1 MLFQE
6 HKSINKNFNEDDN
19 PYTVTEISL
28 IIKQYVENSFKD
40 ISIKGEVSG
49 IKIASSGH
57 IYFSLKDENAV
68 INAICWRY
76 VATKLP
82 IQLEDGMEIICEG
95 SISTYPG
102 RSNYQLII
110 KDIKLA
116 GEGILLARLEEMRK
130 KLGNEGIFDKRFKK
144 ALPKIPQKIGI
155 ITSLKGAVIQDI
167 IHRLKDRFPTE
178 ALIWD
183 VVVQGNEAAGYIIE
197 AIEGLNNL
205 PKHISTPDV
214 IIIARGGGSIEDLWP
229 FNEEIL
235 VRAVFKSE
243 IPIVSAIGHESDN
256 TLIDLV
262 ADVRAPT
269 PTAAAE
275 LITPDKS
282 EINIKLDK
290 IKSTLNNIL
299 PSFINLKEAELKSVL
314 ANLKNTTTHFEQLNN
329 KLANITTS
337 LKINF
342 NSLYKNYEW
351 KIDSLKLS
359 STNLM
364 RLTNSCDEGLN
375 NLLWKLTKLY
385 RSKLDEISNNLD
397 SSKKLLISYNY
408 HNVLKR
414 GFTLTRNKQK
424 KLIKSFN
431 DLDKSQLIEIEFHDG
446 SAFGEFKSNINAKK
460 KSTSQKKNNS
470 KEQNKLP
477 F

>member
-6 HKSINKNFNEDDN
+6 HKIANKNFSEDEN

-28 IIKQYVENSFKD
+28 IIKQYVESTFKD
-40 ISIKGEVSG
+40 ISVKGEVSS

-68 INAICWRY
+68 INSICWRY
-76 VATKLP
+76 VAVKLP

-110 KDIKLA
+110 KDIRLA

-130 KLGNEGIFDKRFKK
+130 KLENEGLFDKRHKK
-144 ALPKIPQKIGI
+144 ALPKIPQKVGI

-178 ALIWD
+178 TLIWD
-183 VVVQGNEAAGYIIE
+183 VVVQGNEAAGYIVE

-205 PKHISTPDV
+205 PSHISPPDV

-235 VRAVFKSE
+235 VRAVFNSK

-275 LITPDKS
+275 LITPDKV
-282 EINIKLDK
+282 EIHIRLDK
-290 IKSTLNNIL
+290 VKATLNNVL
-299 PSFINLKEAELKSVL
+299 PNFINFKKAELKGVL
-314 ANLKNTTTHFEQLNN
+314 ANFKNTTTHFEQLDN
-329 KLANITTS
+329 KLANFTTS
-337 LKINF
+337 LKVSV
-342 NSLYKNYEW
+342 NSLFKNYEW
-351 KIDSLKLS
+351 KIESLKIS

-364 RLTNSCDEGLN
+364 HLTNSCDEKLS

-385 RSKLDEISNNLD
+385 KNKLDEISANLD

-414 GFTLTRNKQK
+414 GYTLIKNKQK
-424 KLIKSFN
+424 KIIKSFN
-431 DLDKSQLIEIEFHDG
+431 DLDKVQLIEIEFHDG
-446 SAFGEFKSNINAKK
+446 SAFGEFKVNVNAKN
-460 KSTSQKKNNS
+460 KSTLQKGSDHKI
-470 KEQNKLP
+470 QNKLP